1 MGRTPKYSK
10 EEKLSAVLQYL
21 NGTWSVEHIARV
33 NMIKSSTLYIWIRNY
48 QSMGAA
54 GFESEGNRTYSEE
67 FKLYAVQEY
76 LSGKGSLS
84 EICKKLKIKSTRQL
98 RNWISKYNNHEPLK
112 SYAGSRGKVMVKGR
126 KTTLEERIDIV
137 KDHMESGSS
146 YEEIAEKYQIS
157 YQQIY
162 QWVRKYQENGIDG
175 LVDRRGKRKEQDAM
189 TEEEKLRAELKLEKA
204 KNKRLE
210 MENLFLKKLKEIERR
225 RY

>member
-1 MGRTPKYSK
+1 MLKRKISR
-10 EEKLSAVLQYL
+10 EEKIPAV
-21 NGTWSVEHIARV
+21 
-33 NMIKSSTLYIWIRNY
+33 K
-48 QSMGAA
+48 
-54 GFESEGNRTYSEE
+54 
-67 FKLYAVQEY
+67 EY
-76 LSGKGSLS
+76 LSGSNSQRSIAGKYGVTVAAFQRWLNKFQSMGEGGFEEGRHKSYSEELKEQAVVDYLSGAGSQT
-84 EICKKLKIKSTRQL
+84 EICRKYQIKSTTQL
-98 RNWISKYNNHEPLK
+98 RLWILKYNNHEPLK
-112 SYAGSRGKVMVKGR
+112 SYAGGRGKAMVKGR

-146 YEEIAEKYQIS
+146 YEETSEKHQIS

-175 LVDRRGKRKEQDAM
+175 LVDRRGRRKEQDAM

>member
-1 MGRTPKYSK
+1 MLKRKISREEKILAVKEYLSGSNSQRSIAGKYGVTASSFQRWINKFQSMGESGFEEGRNKSYSK
-10 EEKLSAVLQYL
+10 ELKEQAVLD
-21 NGTWSVEHIARV
+21 
-33 NMIKSSTLYIWIRNY
+33 
-48 QSMGAA
+48 
-54 GFESEGNRTYSEE
+54 
-67 FKLYAVQEY
+67 Y
-76 LSGKGSLS
+76 LSGKGSQA
-84 EICKKLKIKSTRQL
+84 EICKKYKIKSSVQL
-98 RNWISKYNNHEPLK
+98 QRWISKYNNHEPLK
-112 SYAGSRGKVMVKGR
+112 SYAGGRGKVMVKGR

-175 LVDRRGKRKEQDAM
+175 LVDRRGRRKEQDAM
-189 TEEEKLRAELKLEKA
+189 TEEEKLRAELKMEKA

>member
-10 EEKLSAVLQYL
+10 EEKLAIVMQYL
-21 NGTWSVEHIARV
+21 NGYKSIEYIARV
-33 NMIKSSTLYIWIRNY
+33 NKIKSSTLYIWIRNY

-54 GFESEGNRTYSEE
+54 GFESEGNRIYSEE

-98 RNWISKYNNHEPLK
+98 RNWISKYNNHEELK
-112 SYAGSRGKVMVKGR
+112 TYSGGTGKIMVKGR

-137 KDHMESGSS
+137 KDYIESGDS
-146 YEEIAEKYQIS
+146 YERIAQKHQIS

-162 QWVRKYQENGIDG
+162 QWVQKYKNHGIDG
-175 LVDRRGKRKEQDAM
+175 LQDRRGKPKADDMMSETDR
-189 TEEEKLRAELKLEKA
+189 LRAELKMEKA
-204 KNKRLE
+204 KNKQLE
-210 MENLFLKKLKEIERR
+210 MEVAFLKKLKEIERR
-225 RY
+225 RF